1 MEVMRDESE
10 RANAAAS
17 KSSQRARDL
26 VQQKNRLT
34 EELDKLREQLDKDHS
49 DHLELKSL

>member
-1 MEVMRDESE
+1 MEVLRDECE
-10 RANAAAS
+10 RAAAAAS

-34 EELDKLREQLDKDHS
+34 DELDKLREERDKNHS
-49 DHLELKSL
+49 EYLELKSL